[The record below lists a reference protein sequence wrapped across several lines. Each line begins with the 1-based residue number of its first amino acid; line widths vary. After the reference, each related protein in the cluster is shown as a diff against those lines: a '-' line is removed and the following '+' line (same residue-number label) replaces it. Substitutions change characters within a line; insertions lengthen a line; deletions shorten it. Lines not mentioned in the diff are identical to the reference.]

1 MISSAQLGQSLHLA
15 AIVVPVALYF
25 LILGLLNSRRHPQ
38 LLTGRRD
45 FALLFGAL
53 SPLFVVPA
61 VSYMGASPLGTL
73 IVIAAIAAG
82 VALVLPRRHA
92 WVIYNLPAD
101 RAVETIE
108 AALGEANLYPVAT
121 QRGFKL
127 QENNAFLEIAAF
139 PLLNNVSL
147 RLRDGDVS
155 LARQVEASLASQLA
169 RTTTDT
175 SPMAMSLLLVAT
187 VMLVAPLAMVAPR
200 VPEIVRLL
208 TGLLD

>member
-1 MISSAQLGQSLHLA
+1 MISSAQLGQSLHVA
-15 AIVVPVALYF
+15 AIVVPVAMYF

-53 SPLFVVPA
+53 SPLFLVPA
-61 VSYMGASPLGTL
+61 VSYLGASPLGTL
-73 IVIAAIAAG
+73 IVIAAVAAG

-92 WVIYNLPAD
+92 WVIYNLPAEG
-101 RAVETIE
+101 AVDTIG
-108 AALGEANLYPVAT
+108 AALREANLNPTAT
-121 QRGFKL
+121 GRGFRL
-127 QENNAFLEIAAF
+127 REDNAFLEITAF

-147 RLRDGDVS
+147 RLRTADES
-155 LARQVEASLASQLA
+155 LAQRVEASLANRLA
-169 RTTTDT
+169 ETRTDT
-175 SPMAMSLLLVAT
+175 SPMAVSLLLVAT
-187 VMLVAPLAMVAPR
+187 AMIVAPLAMVAPR